1 MGSIRT
7 VSAVASRAI
16 LYPARHIR
24 WKIIAPYAI
33 LVVLLAGAGTYIATS
48 LVTGSLEERFE
59 NQLAEASRVTSDAVV
74 RRERQHLAVV
84 RSAAFTE
91 GTAEAVK
98 SGDGAAL
105 ERLLEPLAANDRT
118 ELLEVLD
125 ARGQRVYGA
134 RLADDETLTYES
146 LAGETDRSSWAAVES
161 VLSQREDELG
171 DKFAQI
177 AQTDLGYTLYTSGP
191 IYSDDGETLVGV
203 VLVGSL
209 LESFL
214 PVAKSEA
221 LADITVYDF
230 EGSPLATT
238 FATDGADGEAD
249 LAPDDQALA
258 ASSATTAVR
267 ETKELFGRDFDLLY
281 GELTVRDQIV
291 GVYSVAL
298 PSSFILSAGGSTRWQ
313 MGALFALGTAAVLLT
328 GWLLAGSLTRPL
340 LKLVGTARAV
350 SAGDLTA
357 RAGVHTS
364 DEVGVLATSFDAMTE
379 KLQRQHLATVRALTS
394 AVDARDPYTAGHSAR
409 VGQLA
414 VMIGEA
420 LELPDSQIQHLEIGG
435 YLHDIGK
442 IGVRDAVLL
451 KPGRLTPAE
460 RELIERHPAIGL
472 DILKPVELAPEVIA
486 FVTGHH
492 EKLDGSG
499 YPDHRRGNELSIV
512 ARIATIAD
520 IYDALTTDRPYRAG
534 MSVDEALTILA
545 REALDGKLD
554 SRVLTVFEGLVDE
567 WERRRRTE
575 PDLQGFRLPE
585 YPLHEAA

>member
-1 MGSIRT
+1 MGSIRS
-7 VSAVASRAI
+7 VSAAAFGAV

-33 LVVLLAGAGTYIATS
+33 LVVVLAGAGTYLATG

-74 RRERQHLAVV
+74 RRERQHLEVV
-84 RSAAFTE
+84 RGASFTE
-91 GTAEAVK
+91 GVSAAVQAR
-98 SGDGAAL
+98 DAAAL
-105 ERLLEPLAANDRT
+105 ERLVEPLAANNRT

-125 ARGQRVYGA
+125 AQGQRVYGS
-134 RLADDETLTYES
+134 RIGDYENLTYEPMIGS
-146 LAGETDRSSWAAVES
+146 TDRSSWSAVES
-161 VLSQREDELG
+161 VLALKEDSLG

-177 AQTDLGYTLYTSGP
+177 AQTEFGYTLYTSGP
-191 IYSDDGETLVGV
+191 VYADDGETLVGV
-203 VLVGSL
+203 VLVGSRL
-209 LESFL
+209 DSFL
-214 PVAKSEA
+214 PVAKTEA

-230 EGSPLATT
+230 DGSPLATT
-238 FATDGADGEAD
+238 FVRDGAEGEAD
-249 LAPDDQALA
+249 LTPDEKALDASA
-258 ASSATTAVR
+258 ATVAVR
-267 ETKELFGRDFDLLY
+267 ESKELFGRDFDLLY
-281 GELTVRDQIV
+281 GELTVRDQVV

-328 GWLLAGSLTRPL
+328 GWLLAGTLTRPL

-420 LELPDSQIQHLEIGG
+420 LELSDSQLQHLEIGG

-451 KPGRLTPAE
+451 KPGKLTPAE
-460 RELIERHPAIGL
+460 RELIEAHPTIGL

-499 YPDHRRGNELSIV
+499 YPDHRRGDQLSIV

-545 REALDGKLD
+545 RETLDGKLD
-554 SRVLTVFEGLVDE
+554 ARVLTVFEGLVDD

-575 PDLQGFRLPE
+575 PELQGFRLPD
-585 YPLHEAA
+585 YPLQEAA